1 MPRQTAAIAALSFL
15 LAPALATQARGEPL
29 SRAEAVRVALEKN
42 PEVRRAQAEQ
52 RRLRGLVREARA
64 DALPDVA
71 FLGSALRYRDPS
83 LLNSSSFDAFPAE
96 LRDSLRPIPAN
107 LFEGMGTL
115 RQTLWSFKLGH
126 AIAAARLGASYGEED
141 LRRSRQAVALSAMR
155 AYDTYLLALER
166 VRVAENTV
174 RQKER
179 HLEVARHRREAGVVT
194 DLDVLRTQVDLENNR
209 ALLLRLGGQAELS
222 RGALNAAMLRPID
235 AAVEPTDRLEYRP
248 WSVPLDEAVEKAWAD
263 RPEARAVVL
272 AERIRDRLVGVARG
286 ESRPSLELNGA
297 WGFSVREPSNFFDG
311 DFARWSAS
319 VTLRVPVF
327 DGLRTAARVAQARA
341 ERDKAAQDRLALEN
355 QIRLEAKD
363 AVDRLRVAGSVLEAA
378 ELNLTQAQ
386 KALEMTEA
394 NYRHGAATT
403 LDVVDAQAALAF
415 ADSNRVEA
423 LFEHASARATLRHV
437 MALDPLEPFRA
448 EPTTGE
454 QP

>member
-1 MPRQTAAIAALSFL
+1 MPRQISATVVVSCL
-15 LAPALATQARGEPL
+15 LVPALAPSVGAEAL

-42 PEVRRAQAEQ
+42 PEVLRAQAER
-52 RRLRGLVREARA
+52 RRLQGFVREARA
-64 DALPDVA
+64 DALPDLA
-71 FLGSALRYRDPS
+71 FVGSALRYRDPA

-96 LRDSLRPIPAN
+96 LRDSLRPVPAN
-107 LFEGMGTL
+107 LYEGVGTI

-141 LRRSRQAVALSAMR
+141 LRRSRQAVALAAVR
-155 AYDTYLLALER
+155 AYDTYLLTLEK

-174 RQKER
+174 AQKER
-179 HLEVARHRREAGVVT
+179 HLDVARSRRAAGVVT
-194 DLDVLRTQVDLENNR
+194 DLDVLRTLVDLENNR
-209 ALLLRLGGQAELS
+209 ALLLRLRGQAELA
-222 RGALNAAMLRPID
+222 RGALNAVMVRPID

-248 WSVPLDEAVEKAWAD
+248 WSVPLDEAVERAWAE

-272 AERIRDRLVGVARG
+272 AERIRERLLGVARG
-286 ESRPSLELNGA
+286 ESKPSLELNGA

-311 DFARWSAS
+311 DFAKWSAS

-327 DGLRTAARVAQARA
+327 DGLRAAGRVAQARA
-341 ERDKAAQDRLALEN
+341 ERDKAAQDRVAVEN

-378 ELNLTQAQ
+378 ELNLSQAQ

-437 MALDPLEPFRA
+437 MALDPLEPSAA
-448 EPTTGE
+448 EPTTGD